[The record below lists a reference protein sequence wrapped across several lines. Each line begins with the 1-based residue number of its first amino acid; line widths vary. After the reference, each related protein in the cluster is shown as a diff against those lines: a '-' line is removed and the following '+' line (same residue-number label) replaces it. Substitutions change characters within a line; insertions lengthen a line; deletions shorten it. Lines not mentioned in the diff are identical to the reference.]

1 MGAIIAARDLTQGSI
16 PEHLVKLATPVI
28 LAMLL
33 QSAYALIDLY
43 WVRFLGTAS
52 VAALSIS
59 LQAFFI
65 ILALAQVVAVTALAQ
80 ISQSYGAGDLRRAHG
95 LFSGFLV
102 VSTVIGLIAAI
113 SAYLGA
119 EPYVRFFAPDPSQ
132 FIPGSI
138 DQDTA
143 IEVIIQGL
151 DSFEINAITFCTQV
165 IIIVLGNGFRG
176 GGDFLTPVKLM
187 VAAVLI
193 NLVLDPIL
201 IFGLGGFPEMGL
213 AGAAWATV
221 IAQVLALVGY
231 AFILL
236 RPSKD
241 ERSVRL
247 GTPILDRRF
256 FVRLVQKGLPVGIQF
271 ALLPIFLGLIL
282 YAMKP
287 WGPDWTA
294 TAGAGFRVLQQTLLP
309 MVAVGHAT
317 ADRWTE
323 LWCPLHNRVQQAS
336 WMATDGW
343 LSTVWLSPYSCSL
356 PVELGQIFANTEEAL
371 DLFRFTIGG
380 RPPLFWFFRLVSSLI
395 RSSSV
400 EPTRAS
406 VHRRPAA
413 NLFTHHL
420 DIVGHPIRRSG
431 PRVDLW
437 RHPRRPSSKR
447 IGNLSHVAYFRT
459 IREESA
465 TRFVAHQLDSSSE
478 ASSVW

>member
-132 FIPGSI
+132 FTPGSI
-138 DQDTA
+138 DQENA

-151 DSFEINAITFCTQV
+151 DYFEINAITFCTQV

-317 ADRWTE
+317 AAIAGQSFGAR
-323 LWCPLHNRVQQAS
+323 LHNRVQQAS
-336 WMATDGW
+336 WMATRW
-343 LSTVWLSPYSCSL
+343 LAIYGLAFTIFLFFAGRI
-356 PVELGQIFANTEEAL
+356 LGQIFANTEEAL
-371 DLFRFTIGG
+371 DLAQIYYWWSAPTVLAFSFSFV
-380 RPPLFWFFRLVSSLI
+380 P
-395 RSSSV
+395 SSV
-400 EPTRAS
+400 LQALSRPGLPLIAALARICSLTILILWVIPFAGLGPEWTFGAAS
-406 VHRRPAA
+406 ATTFIEGG
-413 NLFTHHL
+413 LGTFL
-420 DIVGHPIRRSG
+420 M
-431 PRVDLW
+431 W
-437 RHPRRPSSKR
+437 RH
-447 IGNLSHVAYFRT
+447 FRT

-465 TRFVAHQLDSSSE
+465 TLGS
-478 ASSVW
+478 